1 MDDSNWWIW
10 ALIALAV
17 IALMAIIGIMM
28 RNRAHAKK
36 LERDRFRAGELR
48 EEAEVGAVEASRRE
62 ADAAAARAEAEQ
74 ARVAAEQLERQAHQQ
89 ERDAGQVR
97 AEAGDRLAK
106 ADEID
111 PDLDDDN
118 LANRDVA
125 SDRDLDGDG
134 DRTTRDSVVDDDGIA
149 GERLSDQPPAGE
161 HVRDT
166 RRDVP

>member
-74 ARVAAEQLERQAHQQ
+74 ARVAAEQLDRQAREQ

-97 AEAGDRLAK
+97 ADAGDRLAK
-106 ADEID
+106 ADELD
-111 PDLDDDN
+111 PDVDGDLTNRNVARDRGVDGEPSASGPLGDDDRRTGEG
-118 LANRDVA
+118 LTD
-125 SDRDLDGDG
+125 DR
-134 DRTTRDSVVDDDGIA
+134 
-149 GERLSDQPPAGE
+149 PAGE

>member
-1 MDDSNWWIW
+1 MDDSNWWVW

-17 IALMAIIGIMM
+17 IALIAIIGITM

-36 LERDRFRAGELR
+36 VERDRFRAGELR

-74 ARVAAEQLERQAHQQ
+74 ARVAAEQLDRQAREQ

-106 ADEID
+106 AEEID
-111 PDLDDDN
+111 PDVDDN
-118 LANRDVA
+118 LTNRDVA
-125 SDRDLDGDG
+125 NDRRGIDG
-134 DRTTRDSVVDDDGIA
+134 DRSNDSFGDDDRST